1 MLSNKIYK
9 HFFLELS
16 KYFVITL
23 FTFSAIVWTVQAVN
37 FLDLIVDDGHAMS
50 VYLGYSLLNIP
61 KILTKFIPLS
71 FLIALFLAILKFEN
85 ENELIILWT
94 AGLNKIK
101 VVNFFLKVS
110 LIITLT
116 QLILATFINPS
127 VLNYSRSLIK
137 SSELDFISSMVKTN
151 QFNDTVPGLTI
162 FVEKK
167 NDDGSMKNI
176 FIRDE
181 NRILKS
187 LEDFNSTD
195 NITIVA
201 KAGKIINANVPVLV
215 LKDGI
220 IQSQRIAEEEN
231 NNNKDLRTIKFQK
244 TMLRLDN
251 IQTRSIVQTKIQETT
266 SISLLECYLN
276 KENKKI
282 LNCPRDHKK
291 NDVLSEINR
300 RFGMPLYIP
309 VITLILSFLLNSR
322 EENKFRNF
330 YKYFYPVVAFFVLVL
345 AEILVKYSGKSFTN
359 TIIYYLTPLIFMPLI
374 YFEVI
379 RNFLFENLRKKL

>member
-16 KYFVITL
+16 KYFLITL

-37 FLDLIVDDGHAMS
+37 FLDLVVEDGHALT
-50 VYLGYSLLNIP
+50 VYLGYSLLNVP

-71 FLIALFLAILKFEN
+71 FLIALVLSILKFDN

-94 AGLNKIK
+94 AGLNKLK
-101 VVNFFLKVS
+101 VVNFFIKVS
-110 LIITLT
+110 LIVTLL
-116 QLILATFINPS
+116 QLFLATAINPS

-137 SSELDFISSMVKTN
+137 SSSLDFISSMIKTN
-151 QFNDTVPGLTI
+151 QFNDTVAGLTI

-167 NDDGSMKNI
+167 NKNGDMENI

-181 NRILKS
+181 GKVLRS
-187 LEDFNSTD
+187 LEDSGSTD
-195 NITIVA
+195 NITIIAKKGRVA
-201 KAGKIINANVPVLV
+201 NLDNPVLV
-215 LKDGI
+215 LNDGI
-220 IQSQRIAEEEN
+220 IQSEKITTQKDNKN
-231 NNNKDLRTIKFQK
+231 NNLQTVKFQK
-244 TMLRLDN
+244 TILKLDN
-251 IQTRSIVQTKIQETT
+251 IQTRSIVQTKIQETP
-266 SISLLECYLN
+266 SKMLIECYFN
-276 KENKKI
+276 DEDKEI

-309 VITLILSFLLNSR
+309 VITLILCFLLNQR
-322 EENKFRNF
+322 EENKFKNF
-330 YKYFYPVVAFFVLVL
+330 YKYFYPVFAFLILVL

-359 TIIYYLTPLIFMPLI
+359 TLIYYLTPIVILPLI
-374 YFEVI
+374 YFEII
-379 RNFLFENLRKKL
+379 RNFLYENLRKK

>member
-37 FLDLIVDDGHAMS
+37 FLDLIVDDGHGMY

-94 AGLNKIK
+94 AGLNKLK
-101 VVNFFLKVS
+101 VVNFFIKVS
-110 LIITLT
+110 LIVTLL
-116 QLILATFINPS
+116 QLFLATAINPS

-137 SSELDFISSMVKTN
+137 SSSLDFISSMIKTN
-151 QFNDTVPGLTI
+151 QFNDTVAGLTI

-167 NDDGSMKNI
+167 NKNGDMENI

-181 NRILKS
+181 GKVLRS
-187 LEDFNSTD
+187 LEDSGSTD
-195 NITIVA
+195 NITIIAKKGRVA
-201 KAGKIINANVPVLV
+201 NLDNPVLV
-215 LKDGI
+215 LNDGI
-220 IQSQRIAEEEN
+220 IQSEKITTQKDNKN
-231 NNNKDLRTIKFQK
+231 NNLQTVKFQK
-244 TMLRLDN
+244 TILKLDN
-251 IQTRSIVQTKIQETT
+251 IQTRSIVQTKIQETP
-266 SISLLECYLN
+266 SKMLIECYFN
-276 KENKKI
+276 DEDKEI

-309 VITLILSFLLNSR
+309 VITLILCFLLNQR
-322 EENKFRNF
+322 EENKFKNF
-330 YKYFYPVVAFFVLVL
+330 YKYFYPVFAFLILVL

-359 TIIYYLTPLIFMPLI
+359 TLIYYLTPIVILPLI
-374 YFEVI
+374 YFEII
-379 RNFLFENLRKKL
+379 RNFLYENLRKK

>member
-1 MLSNKIYK
+1 
-9 HFFLELS
+9 
-16 KYFVITL
+16 
-23 FTFSAIVWTVQAVN
+23 
-37 FLDLIVDDGHAMS
+37 
-50 VYLGYSLLNIP
+50 
-61 KILTKFIPLS
+61 
-71 FLIALFLAILKFEN
+71 
-85 ENELIILWT
+85 
-94 AGLNKIK
+94 
-101 VVNFFLKVS
+101 
-110 LIITLT
+110 
-116 QLILATFINPS
+116 
-127 VLNYSRSLIK
+127 
-137 SSELDFISSMVKTN
+137 
-151 QFNDTVPGLTI
+151 
-162 FVEKK
+162 
-167 NDDGSMKNI
+167 MKNI

-181 NRILKS
+181 SRILKS

-201 KAGKIINANVPVLV
+201 KAGKIINTDVPVLV

-220 IQSQRIAEEEN
+220 IQSQRVAQEEKN
-231 NNNKDLRTIKFQK
+231 NEKDIRTIKFQK

-266 SISLLECYLN
+266 SISLLKCYLD

-322 EENKFRNF
+322 EESKFRNF
-330 YKYFYPVVAFFVLVL
+330 YKYFYPVAAFFILVL
-345 AEILVKYSGKSFTN
+345 AEVLVKYSGKSFTN
-359 TIIYYLTPLIFMPLI
+359 TLIYYLTPIIFMPLI